1 LSESEKEIIGAIN
14 DLLKQGLLYGRGGN
28 MSVRGPNGTFV
39 ITPSQKDYSQLT
51 VDDFVTLDMEGNI
64 VKGEKNP
71 SVEVPLHLE
80 IYKRRP
86 DVQSVFHTHSTYAS
100 VLAVTHSALPVLI
113 DELTVRLGGEVEVC
127 KYAMTGTE
135 DLAKNVADSLGNKNA
150 VLMANHGCV
159 TVGKSVGE
167 AFENAVLLENAA
179 KVYVLSKIFG
189 TPHPLPEETLSIEK
203 ELFASLQGLS

>member
-1 LSESEKEIIGAIN
+1 LSGSEQEIIDAIN
-14 DLLKQGLLYGRGGN
+14 ELLKQGLLYGRGGN
-28 MSVRGPNGTFV
+28 MSFRGENGTFV

-51 VDDFVTLDMEGNI
+51 VEDFVTLDMEGNI
-64 VKGEKNP
+64 IKGEKNP

-80 IYKRRP
+80 IYKRRS

-100 VLAVTHSALPVLI
+100 VLAVTHSSLPVLI

-135 DLAKNVADSLGNKNA
+135 DLAKNVADSLGKKNA

-159 TVGKSVGE
+159 TVGKSVAE
-167 AFENAVLLENAA
+167 ALENAVLLENSA
-179 KVYVLSKIFG
+179 KVYILSKIFG
-189 TPHPLPEETLSIEK
+189 TPQPLPEESLSIQK
-203 ELFASLQGLS
+203 ELFEALQEAP